1 MLKHLYLFPDH
12 PTMFEQNLS
21 REGLSQ
27 EALMERDRL
36 AALGE
41 FTAMIVHEARN
52 PLTTIELGLKHAKK
66 ILKSDTDLQRIALAL
81 SESQRL
87 NQLLNEL
94 LDYAKPKPLN
104 LSMTNVDAF
113 LQTMLMQIQDLPEA
127 VDRSIH
133 YVNEAP
139 AVEVMADIN
148 KLKQVFLNLFRNA
161 LEAIAAQESVNCLV
175 KHSMPDG
182 CVCISIRNA
191 GKPIPSELLPHLGI
205 PFYSTKPNG
214 TGLGLAISKQ
224 IIITHG
230 GSLKIL
236 SLAKETVVRI
246 YLPIVDQ
253 CNIFYEHCNYPD

>member
-1 MLKHLYLFPDH
+1 MLKHFHLFANH
-12 PTMFEQNLS
+12 PAMFEQNLS
-21 REGLSQ
+21 RKSLSQ
-27 EALMERDRL
+27 EDLMERERL

-66 ILKSDTDLQRIALAL
+66 VLNSEADLQRIALAL

-104 LSMTNVDAF
+104 LAITNVDAF
-113 LQTMLMQIQDLPEA
+113 LKTMLAQIQDLPEA
-127 VDRSIH
+127 ADRSIH
-133 YVNEAP
+133 YANEAP
-139 AVEVMADIN
+139 TIEVMADVN

-161 LEAIAAQESVNCLV
+161 LEAIAIQESVRCLV
-175 KHSMPDG
+175 KQNASDH

-191 GKPIPSELLPHLGI
+191 GKPIPSELLPHLGT
-205 PFYSTKPNG
+205 PFFSTKSDG

-224 IIITHG
+224 IVIAHG

-236 SLAKETVVRI
+236 SSAKETIVSI
-246 YLPIVDQ
+246 SLPIANQRNVL
-253 CNIFYEHCNYPD
+253 YEHCVCPD

>member
-1 MLKHLYLFPDH
+1 
-12 PTMFEQNLS
+12 MFEQNLS
-21 REGLSQ
+21 QKRQSQ
-27 EALMERDRL
+27 EDLMERDRL

-66 ILKSDTDLQRIALAL
+66 VLNSDADLQRIALAL

-87 NQLLNEL
+87 NQLLSEL

-104 LSMTNVDAF
+104 LSITNVDAF
-113 LQTMLMQIQDLPEA
+113 LKAMLVQIQDLPEA

-161 LEAIAAQESVNCLV
+161 LEAIAIQEGVSCLV
-175 KHSMPDG
+175 KYNVPDH
-182 CVCISIRNA
+182 CICISIRNA
-191 GKPIPSELLPHLGI
+191 GKPIPSELLPHLGT
-205 PFYSTKPNG
+205 PFFSTKSGG

-224 IIITHG
+224 IVIAHG

-236 SLAKETVVRI
+236 SFAKETIVSI
-246 YLPIVDQ
+246 YLPIANKG
-253 CNIFYEHCNYPD
+253 NILYEHCVCPDSRH

>member
-1 MLKHLYLFPDH
+1 
-12 PTMFEQNLS
+12 
-21 REGLSQ
+21 
-27 EALMERDRL
+27 MERERL

-66 ILKSDTDLQRIALAL
+66 VLNSEADLQRIALAL

-104 LSMTNVDAF
+104 LAITNVDAF
-113 LQTMLMQIQDLPEA
+113 LKTMLAQIQDLPEA
-127 VDRSIH
+127 ADRSIH
-133 YVNEAP
+133 YANEAP
-139 AVEVMADIN
+139 TIEVMADVN

-161 LEAIAAQESVNCLV
+161 LEAIAIQESVRCLV
-175 KHSMPDG
+175 KQNASDH

-191 GKPIPSELLPHLGI
+191 GKPIPSELLPHLGT
-205 PFYSTKPNG
+205 PFFSTKSDG

-224 IIITHG
+224 IVIAHG

-236 SLAKETVVRI
+236 SSAKETIVSI
-246 YLPIVDQ
+246 SLPIANQRNVL
-253 CNIFYEHCNYPD
+253 YEHCVCPD